1 MEKTQLNY
9 FRSRIEDKL
18 NQAIELKNELSS
30 SIKGEDGNGTDNT
43 HQRAKS
49 LEDTDTKEENT
60 LLMKR
65 QENIIDLC
73 NKALQRIEN
82 GSYGKDIYTGQDI
95 PHGRLVANPLALTNV

>member
-1 MEKTQLNY
+1 MEKSQLNY
-9 FRSRIEDKL
+9 FQSRIESML
-18 NQAIELKNELSS
+18 NRAIELKNELSA
-30 SIKGEDGNGTDNT
+30 SITGEDGNGTDST

-49 LEDTDTKEENT
+49 FEDTDTKEENT

-82 GSYGKDIYTGQDI
+82 GSYGKDIYTGQEI
-95 PHGRLVANPLALTNV
+95 PHGRLIANPLALTNV